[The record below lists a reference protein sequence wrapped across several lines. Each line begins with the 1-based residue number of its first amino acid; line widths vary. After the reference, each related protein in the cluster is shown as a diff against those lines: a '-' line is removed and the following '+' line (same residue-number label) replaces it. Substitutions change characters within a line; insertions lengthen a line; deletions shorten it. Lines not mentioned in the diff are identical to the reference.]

1 MAEAIAKFSSLAALA
16 TLVQTVL
23 MRAVHAQSEQPPLP
37 TDPSDP
43 LISGRS
49 NIAIHIG
56 LVLLVFAVGFALKSL
71 SSKLERVL
79 LFAFTLAI
87 VFVIVL
93 WYL

>member
-1 MAEAIAKFSSLAALA
+1 MAKAIAKFSSLAAL
-16 TLVQTVL
+16 TMLVQTVL
-23 MRAVHAQSEQPPLP
+23 TRTAIAQAEQPPLP

-43 LISGRS
+43 LISRGG

-56 LVLLVFAVGFALKSL
+56 LVLLALAVGFALKSL

-79 LFAFTLAI
+79 LLAFTMAVIFI
-87 VFVIVL
+87 VVL